1 MKPNQPFPAGFLPFG
16 LFLRLFPFFLGF
28 DQLEPFGKLPI
39 RIPNRALDGF
49 VDFFKKKHDCRM
61 GCRDCRYCDD
71 FAASVSIL
79 EDKGRN
85 DFVNRVGR
93 AIDRFESGAF
103 RTASGK

>member
-1 MKPNQPFPAGFLPFG
+1 
-16 LFLRLFPFFLGF
+16 
-28 DQLEPFGKLPI
+28 
-39 RIPNRALDGF
+39 
-49 VDFFKKKHDCRM
+49 M

-71 FAASVSIL
+71 FAATASVV